1 MFYVE
6 NEAGVRHKFHSEKY
20 ARGYLRAT
28 YNEKIWEMET
38 HPERYEIQ
46 GKALTET
53 EFRISVKDKS
63 RLYFLDRAADAKNI
77 VYYAKLGR
85 QIKGANTYGL

>member
-6 NEAGVRHKFHSEKY
+6 NENGIRHKFHSEKY
-20 ARGYLRAT
+20 ARGFLKAT
-28 YNEKIWEMET
+28 YDEKIWEMEN

-46 GKALTET
+46 GKIYSYN

-63 RLYFLDRAADAKNI
+63 RLYFLGRDNDIKN
-77 VYYAKLGR
+77 VLYTGRLGQ
-85 QIKGANTYGL
+85 QIKAGLA

>member
-6 NEAGVRHKFHSEKY
+6 DENGKRHKFHSEKY
-20 ARGYLRAT
+20 ARGFLKAT
-28 YNEKIWEMET
+28 YDEKIWEMEN

-46 GKALTET
+46 GKTYSHN

-63 RLYFLDRAADAKNI
+63 RLYFLGRDNDIKN
-77 VYYAKLGR
+77 VLYTGRLGQ
-85 QIKGANTYGL
+85 QIKAGLA